1 MRLSPSRA
9 RATLRLARTEAALL
23 ARSILVLAGLLV
35 SGILVWMVTYRG
47 RPLWWNAGWVIGYG
61 QTVISLTVL
70 IAAQLAT
77 TRARRD
83 GLAELYDSFPS
94 TTARRTVAHLIG
106 LLGAAPACLVLI
118 GAATGVFELRG
129 AVGTPDLAVLT
140 GGVMLV
146 LAGGAIGV
154 AIGSRFRHPLA
165 GVLGAFV
172 WFIPFSQSN
181 RFNSAIMW
189 LFPWVKPPQLNQL
202 PGPLPGYPPA
212 LAHTVELAAIAA
224 LAGFVALAI
233 TATARRP
240 RVGLLGAAAAALA
253 AIVVTCAVQLQPIP
267 TRDLDHLVTE
277 GANTGPA
284 QHCTTLDA
292 HAASVR
298 YCLYPGFGSRVASLQ
313 GPVTGVLAQIP
324 GQRARALTISQTSG
338 LTLDDPTVTHGH
350 SPQQVAA
357 WRTQLQNAPVN
368 LPSSSAIYVNLATW
382 PAQGQADVRF
392 DLALAAA
399 DWAVGL
405 PINPGARTSLQSN
418 QCIPLNQARD
428 AIAIWL
434 ASQATHAKLAQLQ
447 NTTHSVS
454 GYMPVQVDGVTVL
467 AWVYPGGNATVVSLG
482 AQPTATGYLLA
493 TAMAKLPPQR
503 VATVLTNSWDTWTSG
518 HATDTQLADALGITM
533 PTVPGLIGPRG
544 HAITPT
550 PSPIPSQPQC
560 PT

>member
-1 MRLSPSRA
+1 MTADRS
-9 RATLRLARTEAALL
+9 RATLRLARIEAALL

-35 SGILVWMVTYRG
+35 SGIVVWMVTYSG
-47 RPLWWNAGWVIGYG
+47 RPLWWNAGWAIGYG

-94 TTARRTVAHLIG
+94 SAARRTLAHLIA
-106 LLGAAPACLVLI
+106 LLGVVPACLVLI
-118 GAATGVFELRG
+118 AAATGVFELRG

-140 GGVMLV
+140 GGVLLV
-146 LAGGAIGV
+146 LAAGAVGV
-154 AIGSRFRHPLA
+154 AIGARFLHPLA
-165 GVLGAFV
+165 GVLAAFV

-181 RFNSAIMW
+181 RFNSAIVW

-202 PGPLPGYPPA
+202 PGPLSGYPPA
-212 LAHTVELAAIAA
+212 TAHAFELAAIAA

-233 TATARRP
+233 TAAARRQ
-240 RVGLLGAAAAALA
+240 RLGLLGVAAAALA
-253 AIVVTCAVQLQPIP
+253 AIVMACTVQLQPIP
-267 TRDLDHLVTE
+267 TRDLDHLVSE
-277 GANTGPA
+277 AANTGPA

-313 GPVTGVLAQIP
+313 GPVTGVLAEVP
-324 GQRARALTISQTSG
+324 RQRPRALTISQTSG
-338 LTLDDPTVTHGH
+338 LTLDDPTLTHGH
-350 SPQQVAA
+350 SQQRVTA
-357 WRTQLQNAPVN
+357 WRTQLLNAPAN
-368 LPSSSAIYVNLATW
+368 LPSSSAIYVDLATW

-392 DLALAAA
+392 DLALVAAG
-399 DWAVGL
+399 WAVGL
-405 PINPGARTSLQSN
+405 PTNPGARTSLQSN

-434 ASQATHAKLAQLQ
+434 ASQATHANLAQLQ
-447 NTTHSVS
+447 NTTHSIS

-467 AWVYPGGNATVVSLG
+467 AWVYPTENATPVSVG
-482 AQPTATGYLLA
+482 AQPTAAGYLLA
-493 TAMAKLPPQR
+493 AVMAKLPTQR
-503 VATVLTNSWDTWTSG
+503 VAAVLTNGWDTWTSG
-518 HATDTQLADALGITM
+518 HATDTQLAGALGLAM

-544 HAITPT
+544 QAVTPEPGT
-550 PSPIPSQPQC
+550 IPSQPQC